1 MFNRESVDFLKVMN
15 KITNS
20 MVLNY
25 PITTGR
31 TESADIAY
39 KFDLSKYDT
48 DGFENPIGIYDLSTF
63 LNIFG
68 LCDED
73 REVNIDNNS
82 ITVSDSTTSVKFL
95 TSATSVL
102 SPYEF
107 KQEQFDKTNE
117 FPSVLEMNLTAED
130 IRKLKSASATFKELD
145 TAVISCD
152 DSVELSLTQ
161 IGKFKK
167 SSNSFRIKKTE
178 ESTKKF
184 NVGIS
189 LETLSKIPQVDY
201 TLIVKYNESR
211 DAYRIILKTDK
222 IEGLSLVISVKNV
235 E

>member
-68 LCDED
+68 LCDEN
-73 REVNIDNNS
+73 RNVNIDNNS

-117 FPSVLEMNLTAED
+117 FPSVLEMSLTAED
-130 IRKLKSASATFKELD
+130 IRKLKSASATFRELD

-152 DSVELSLTQ
+152 ESVELSLTQ

>member
-20 MVLNY
+20 MVLTY

-68 LCDED
+68 LCDESRD
-73 REVNIDNNS
+73 VNIDNNS

-102 SPYEF
+102 SAYEF

-152 DSVELSLTQ
+152 ESVELSLTQ

-184 NVGIS
+184 NIGIP

>member
-82 ITVSDSTTSVKFL
+82 ITVSDKTTSVKFL

-130 IRKLKSASATFKELD
+130 IRKLKSASATFRELD

-152 DSVELSLTQ
+152 ESVELSLTQ

-167 SSNSFRIKKTE
+167 SSNSFRIKKNE

-222 IEGLSLVISVKNV
+222 IDGLSLVISVKNV

>member
-82 ITVSDSTTSVKFL
+82 ITVSDKTTSVKFL

-152 DSVELSLTQ
+152 DTVELSLTQ

-167 SSNSFRIKKTE
+167 SSNSFRIKKNE

-222 IEGLSLVISVKNV
+222 IDGLSLVISVKNV

>member
-68 LCDED
+68 LCDEN
-73 REVNIDNNS
+73 RNVNIDNNS

-117 FPSVLEMNLTAED
+117 FPSVLEMSLTADD
-130 IRKLKSASATFKELD
+130 IRKLKSASATFRELD

-152 DSVELSLTQ
+152 ESVELSLTQ

>member
-20 MVLNY
+20 MVLTY

-68 LCDED
+68 LCDESRD
-73 REVNIDNNS
+73 VNIDNNS

-102 SPYEF
+102 SAYEF

-117 FPSVLEMNLTAED
+117 FPSVLEMNLTADD

-152 DSVELSLTQ
+152 DTVELSLTQ

-167 SSNSFRIKKTE
+167 SSNSFRIKKNE
-178 ESTKKF
+178 ESNKKF

>member
-82 ITVSDSTTSVKFL
+82 ITVSDKTTSVKFL

-152 DSVELSLTQ
+152 ESVELSLTQ
-161 IGKFKK
+161 IGKFNK
-167 SSNSFRIKKTE
+167 SSNSFRIKKNE

-222 IEGLSLVISVKNV
+222 IDGLSLVISVKNV

>member
-20 MVLNY
+20 MVLTY

-68 LCDED
+68 LCDESRD
-73 REVNIDNNS
+73 VNIDNNS
-82 ITVSDSTTSVKFL
+82 ITVSDKTTSVKFL
-95 TSATSVL
+95 TSARSVL
-102 SPYEF
+102 SAYEF

-117 FPSVLEMNLTAED
+117 FPSVLEMNLTADD

-152 DSVELSLTQ
+152 ETVELSLTQ
-161 IGKFKK
+161 IGKFNK
-167 SSNSFRIKKTE
+167 SSNSFRIKKNE

>member
-68 LCDED
+68 LCDENRNVD
-73 REVNIDNNS
+73 IDNNS

-184 NVGIS
+184 NIGIS

>member
-1 MFNRESVDFLKVMN
+1 MFNKESVDFLKVMN

-130 IRKLKSASATFKELD
+130 IRKLKSASATFRELD

-152 DSVELSLTQ
+152 ESVELSLTQ

-184 NVGIS
+184 NIGIS

>member
-73 REVNIDNNS
+73 RDVNIDNNS
-82 ITVSDSTTSVKFL
+82 ITVSDKTTSVKFL

-102 SPYEF
+102 SAYEF

-117 FPSVLEMNLTAED
+117 FPSVLEMSLSAED
-130 IRKLKSASATFKELD
+130 IRKLKSASATFRELD

>member
-20 MVLNY
+20 MVLTY

-68 LCDED
+68 LCDESRD
-73 REVNIDNNS
+73 VNIDNNS

-102 SPYEF
+102 SAYEF

-117 FPSVLEMNLTAED
+117 FPSVLEMNLTADD

-152 DSVELSLTQ
+152 ESVELSLTQ

-167 SSNSFRIKKTE
+167 SSNSFRIKKNE
-178 ESTKKF
+178 ESAKKF

>member
-1 MFNRESVDFLKVMN
+1 MFNRESVEFLKVLN

-68 LCDED
+68 LCDEN
-73 REVNIDNNS
+73 RNVNIDNNS

-130 IRKLKSASATFKELD
+130 IRKLKSASATFRELD

-152 DSVELSLTQ
+152 DNVELSLTQ

-184 NVGIS
+184 NIGIS

>member
-20 MVLNY
+20 MVLSY

-102 SPYEF
+102 SAYEF

-117 FPSVLEMNLTAED
+117 FPSVLEMSLTSED
-130 IRKLKSASATFKELD
+130 IRKLKSASATFRELD

-152 DSVELSLTQ
+152 DTVELSLTQ

-167 SSNSFRIKKTE
+167 SSNSFRIKKNE

-184 NVGIS
+184 NIGIS

-222 IEGLSLVISVKNV
+222 IEGLSLVVSVKNV

>member
-20 MVLNY
+20 MVLTY

-68 LCDED
+68 LCDETRD
-73 REVNIDNNS
+73 VNIDNNS

-130 IRKLKSASATFKELD
+130 IRKLKSASATFRELD

-178 ESTKKF
+178 ESAKKF
-184 NVGIS
+184 NIGIS

>member
-20 MVLNY
+20 MVLTY
-25 PITTGR
+25 PVTTGR

-68 LCDED
+68 LCDENRD
-73 REVNIDNNS
+73 VDIDNNS

-107 KQEQFDKTNE
+107 KQEQFDRTNE

-130 IRKLKSASATFKELD
+130 IRKLKSASATFRELD

-152 DSVELSLTQ
+152 DTVELSLTQ

-184 NVGIS
+184 NIGIP

>member
-73 REVNIDNNS
+73 RDVNIDNNS

-117 FPSVLEMNLTAED
+117 FPSVLEMSLTAED
-130 IRKLKSASATFKELD
+130 IRKLKSASATFRELD

-184 NVGIS
+184 NIGIS

-222 IEGLSLVISVKNV
+222 IEGLSLVISVKTV

>member
-20 MVLNY
+20 MVLTY

-68 LCDED
+68 LCDESRD
-73 REVNIDNNS
+73 VSIDNNS

-102 SPYEF
+102 SAYEF

-130 IRKLKSASATFKELD
+130 IRKLKSASATFRELD

-152 DSVELSLTQ
+152 ESVELSLTQ

-167 SSNSFRIKKTE
+167 SSNSFRIKKNE

-201 TLIVKYNESR
+201 TLIVKYYESR
-211 DAYRIILKTDK
+211 DAYRIILKADK
-222 IEGLSLVISVKNV
+222 IDGLSLVISVKNV

>member
-68 LCDED
+68 LCDEN
-73 REVNIDNNS
+73 RNVNIDNNS

-102 SPYEF
+102 SAYEF

-117 FPSVLEMNLTAED
+117 FPSVLEMSLTAED

-184 NVGIS
+184 NIGIS